1 MTDAQKIRYAFD
13 SGYLSLIEKLMLV
26 FFYWTLGGITNDQA
40 ISFFAE
46 CGYTFTPP
54 TTTGVTILTGGKTYT
69 VVSLVTEFHDTA
81 YPSTIIGPFAA
92 QEMLKA
98 LKSKG
103 FILDS
108 ELTQLK
114 GLGW

>member
-1 MTDAQKIRYAFD
+1 MTDAQKVRYAFD
-13 SGYLSLIEKLMLV
+13 SGALSLIEKLMIV
-26 FFYWTLGGITNDQA
+26 FYYWVIGGITNDQA

-54 TTTGVTILTGGKTYT
+54 TTTGATILSGTETYT

-81 YPSTIIGPFAA
+81 YPSAIIGPFAA
-92 QEMLKA
+92 QEMFEA
-98 LKSKG
+98 IKSKG
-103 FILDS
+103 IVLDS